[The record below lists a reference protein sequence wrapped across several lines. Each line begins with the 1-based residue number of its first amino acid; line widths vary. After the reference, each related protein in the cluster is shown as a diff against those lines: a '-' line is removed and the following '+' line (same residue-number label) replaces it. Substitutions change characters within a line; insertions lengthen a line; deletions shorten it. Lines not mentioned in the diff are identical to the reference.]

1 MMKYNLL
8 LIFCFFMCIANP
20 NLLAQEVRSVLYNLS
35 SLNEISPNYSTVRY
49 SRLVFNDS
57 LSYFYFFASGT
68 THDPLRKTKI
78 YGKKIEHHA
87 LHYNITTDTLGSV
100 VDYNVKKPYLIV
112 SKRNSEKDWQ
122 LLPDRKE
129 ILGHVC
135 GAALS
140 VSKKGD
146 SSLAFYALDIP
157 FAYGPSYYL
166 GLPGLVLEY
175 FDQSNNMHFQAKKS
189 EEGPFN
195 IVWPSQLERVDKNQ
209 SLEIHGKRKAFRHP

>member
-1 MMKYNLL
+1 MKYKLL
-8 LIFCFFMCIANP
+8 LNFCFFMCIAKP
-20 NLLAQEVRSVLYNLS
+20 NLLAQEVRAVLYNLS

-122 LLPDRKE
+122 LLPDRKK

-175 FDQSNNMHFQAKKS
+175 FDQSNNMHFQAKKL